1 MNHFT
6 RIAATRTSATRIVS
20 AVLIAGLVA
29 WGGTAQAQSD
39 PPGQAGRLA
48 FIDGSVSFHD
58 DQESGWSRAI
68 VNTPLTSGDAIWTE
82 PDSRSE
88 ISVAGSR
95 VRLEGGTQLD
105 LLDIDDTQTR
115 LQIDRGRIDIKA
127 YSFEPRVVYR
137 IVTPRGIILLQ
148 QQGDYYVEA
157 GSIEDATRLGV
168 RSGVAQFQALNGQ
181 RLALRAGEVG
191 EIDGTLDVPRMRIV
205 KSAPP
210 QPAPYWAARD
220 REIDYT
226 LPAQY
231 LSAGVTGYEDL
242 NAYGSWS
249 NDSRYGHVW
258 SPRSVPSD
266 WQPYRTGHWS
276 YVRPWGWTWID
287 DQPWGYAPYHYGRW
301 ANSNGRWVWVPPQ
314 REVKPVYAPALVAFI
329 GGIELALSLGNANDG
344 PVGWFP
350 LGPRETY
357 VPPYTANRD
366 YYNRIN
372 RSAQIQQS
380 ELDDR
385 WQRTQRHE
393 PPAAGPANARMN
405 QRFAT
410 VVPAQA
416 FVRSQP
422 VARAVLKIAPEKIA
436 AAPVALVS
444 APPAPAASL
453 ATPARAQAPTPT
465 PAPSPNPTPAPAPA
479 TSPAP
484 APAPATSP
492 ATSPASPPAPKS
504 QPEAKAAPKPDVP
517 AKPGPHVDVP
527 VSKTPVTDMP
537 TLGKPAPAPDKPAAP
552 GPKITTVTPAP
563 AGAANPQGRPA
574 APPLTPRTGSAPPQ
588 LHDDKDKSV
597 QPGGRPDAKTPKPN
611 EPPRAGTQPAPA
623 PSPASPVSPTEPKP
637 QPTSPPSDRGQN
649 DRERGAGNSMPSPA
663 PSAPPP
669 APRAAAPGSP
679 PQQQPAAPA
688 PPATT
693 VPPPA
698 AAGEKAEEKK

>member
-1 MNHFT
+1 M
-6 RIAATRTSATRIVS
+6 
-20 AVLIAGLVA
+20 
-29 WGGTAQAQSD
+29 
-39 PPGQAGRLA
+39 
-48 FIDGSVSFHD
+48 
-58 DQESGWSRAI
+58 
-68 VNTPLTSGDAIWTE
+68 
-82 PDSRSE
+82 
-88 ISVAGSR
+88 
-95 VRLEGGTQLD
+95 
-105 LLDIDDTQTR
+105 
-115 LQIDRGRIDIKA
+115 
-127 YSFEPRVVYR
+127 
-137 IVTPRGIILLQ
+137 
-148 QQGDYYVEA
+148 
-157 GSIEDATRLGV
+157 

-191 EIDGTLDVPRMRIV
+191 EIDGSLDVPRMRIV
-205 KSAPP
+205 RSEPP
-210 QPAPYWAARD
+210 RPAPYWAARD

-226 LPAQY
+226 PPAQY
-231 LSAGVTGYEDL
+231 LSASVTGYEDL

-249 NDSRYGHVW
+249 NDSQYGHVW
-258 SPRSVPSD
+258 SPRSVPAD

-372 RSAQIQQS
+372 RSARIQQS

-385 WQRTQRHE
+385 WQRTQRRE

-436 AAPVALVS
+436 AAPVAVVS

-453 ATPARAQAPTPT
+453 ATPARAQAPAPATPT
-465 PAPSPNPTPAPAPA
+465 PSASPAPTPAPAPA
-479 TSPAP
+479 I
-484 APAPATSP
+484 
-492 ATSPASPPAPKS
+492 SPASPPAPRS
-504 QPEAKAAPKPDVP
+504 QSEVKAAPKPDAP
-517 AKPGPHVDVP
+517 AKPGPQVDVP
-527 VSKTPVTDMP
+527 VSKTPVADMP

-563 AGAANPQGRPA
+563 AGSANPAAQGRPA

-588 LHDDKDKSV
+588 LQDDKDKSV
-597 QPGGRPDAKTPKPN
+597 QPGAHPDAKTAKPN
-611 EPPRAGTQPAPA
+611 EPPRAGGQPAPA
-623 PSPASPVSPTEPKP
+623 PNDRG
-637 QPTSPPSDRGQN
+637 QGDRGQN
-649 DRERGAGNSMPSPA
+649 DRGQNDRGKSDRERGAGNATPSPA
-663 PSAPPP
+663 PTAPPQHP
-669 APRAAAPGSP
+669 AV
-679 PQQQPAAPA
+679 PA
-688 PPATT
+688 PPAAT
-693 VPPPA
+693 
-698 AAGEKAEEKK
+698 GEKADEKK

>member
-1 MNHFT
+1 MNHLD
-6 RIAATRTSATRIVS
+6 RSATLRTTTTRFIGV
-20 AVLIAGLVA
+20 VLIAGLVG
-29 WGGTAQAQSD
+29 WGGAAQAQSD

-48 FIDGSVSFHD
+48 YIDGSVSFHD
-58 DQESGWSRAI
+58 DQESGWSRAV

-105 LLDIDDTQTR
+105 LLDVDDTQTR

-191 EIDGTLDVPRMRIV
+191 EIDGSLDVPRMRIV
-205 KSAPP
+205 KTEPP
-210 QPAPYWAARD
+210 RPSPDWAARD

-249 NDSRYGHVW
+249 NDPHYGHVW
-258 SPRSVPSD
+258 TPRSVPAD

-301 ANSNGRWVWVPPQ
+301 ANSNGRWIWVPPQ

-329 GGIELALSLGNANDG
+329 GGIELALSLGNTNDG

-350 LGPRETY
+350 LGPREIY

-372 RSAQIQQS
+372 RSAQVQQS

-385 WQRTQRHE
+385 WQRTQRRE

-405 QRFAT
+405 QRFTT

-453 ATPARAQAPTPT
+453 ATPARAQAPAPTPT
-465 PAPSPNPTPAPAPA
+465 PT
-479 TSPAP
+479 P

-492 ATSPASPPAPKS
+492 ATSPASPPAARS
-504 QPEAKAAPKPDVP
+504 QPEAKAAPKPDAP
-517 AKPGPHVDVP
+517 AKPGPQVDVP

-563 AGAANPQGRPA
+563 AGAANPAAPGRPA

-588 LHDDKDKSV
+588 LHDDKDKPV
-597 QPGGRPDAKTPKPN
+597 QPGGHPDAKTPKPN
-611 EPPRAGTQPAPA
+611 ESPRTGAQPAPA
-623 PSPASPVSPTEPKP
+623 QSPASSVSPTERKP
-637 QPTSPPSDRGQN
+637 QPTPPANDRGQN
-649 DRERGAGNSMPSPA
+649 DRERGAGNSTPSPA
-663 PSAPPP
+663 APAPPP
-669 APRAAAPGSP
+669 APRTAAPGSP
-679 PQQQPAAPA
+679 PQQQPATPA
-688 PPATT
+688 PPAAA

-698 AAGEKAEEKK
+698 ATGERADEKK